1 MIDLSNEKVSRLL
14 RRLYTSND
22 GKELIE
28 FLQALE
34 FDYLQRST
42 TSQSEIISRQNQGR
56 ALMCKEFYE
65 ALIKAKS

>member
-22 GKELIE
+22 GKEFID

-42 TSQSEIISRQNQGR
+42 TSQSDIISRQNQGR
-56 ALMCKEFYE
+56 ALAYKELYE
-65 ALIKAKS
+65 SMQNAKS